1 MEGTT
6 RTAATTSSSSN
17 SQEPYRTQQQ
27 QQQQQQPPPPP
38 RPEPVDRYGF
48 YMDDDFR
55 GSLKV
60 TDQIMESR
68 KKKES
73 ERSLKWAKMIKN
85 WDQMVLTRHEKLK
98 RRVRKGIPDAT
109 RGFAWFKLSGT
120 VLNTLALTPILAMI

>member
-1 MEGTT
+1 MENTT
-6 RTAATTSSSSN
+6 KTAATTSSSNN
-17 SQEPYRTQQQ
+17 SREPYLTQPQPQ
-27 QQQQQQPPPPP
+27 SQSQPPPS

-60 TDQIMESR
+60 TDQIVEAR

-85 WDQMVLTRHEKLK
+85 WDQVVLTRQEKLK
-98 RRVRKGIPDAT
+98 RRVRKGIPDAI

-120 VLNTLALTPILAMI
+120 QPLY